1 VVVGLTYEVAGTSP
15 VLAVMGAAVL
25 GKPARRMQHLEPLTR
40 VAEVAVLLILLLP
53 LLTSS
58 IQAQAVLES

>member
-1 VVVGLTYEVAGTSP
+1 VAVGLTYEVLGTSP

-40 VAEVAVLLILLLP
+40 VAEVEVLLILLL
-53 LLTSS
+53 LTLTCL
-58 IQAQAVLES
+58 IQAQAAAAL

>member
-25 GKPARRMQHLEPLTR
+25 GKPARQMQHLEPLTR
-40 VAEVAVLLILLLP
+40 VVAVAVLLMLLP
-53 LLTSS
+53 ILTFS
-58 IQAQAVLES
+58 IQAQAALES